1 MTSLEEIEFS
11 PNAAT
16 AELEDLASLLRTDDP
31 LSEQDDLLPF
41 FRRHRHVA
49 AALGLFHSEIN
60 VPDRVAFEYDFLGA
74 YRADIVIG
82 DSEVSAYA
90 LVEIEDAG
98 PDSIFVDRGRSTS
111 YWSPR
116 FNEGFSQLVDW
127 LYELDQRATGT
138 ALRQDLGDSE
148 PSFFTMLIVGRRP
161 ALSNREWDR
170 LQWHRSHVLVD
181 STRVFART
189 FDEVVDDLQRR
200 MHLYS
205 AAS

>member
-1 MTSLEEIEFS
+1 MSFEEISFSPDAAAAELDELTSL
-11 PNAAT
+11 
-16 AELEDLASLLRTDDP
+16 LHTDDP
-31 LSEQDDLLPF
+31 LSERDDLLPF
-41 FRRHRHVA
+41 FRHQRHA
-49 AALGLFHSEIN
+49 SAALGLFHSEIN
-60 VPDRVAFEYDFLGA
+60 VPNRIAFEYDFLGE

-82 DSEVSAYA
+82 DSEVSAYT
-90 LVEIEDAG
+90 LVELEDAG

-111 YWSPR
+111 YWSRR

-127 LYELDQRATGT
+127 LYELDQRATET
-138 ALRQDLGDSE
+138 ALRQDFGDSD
-148 PSFFTMLIVGRRP
+148 PSFFTMLVVGRRP
-161 ALSNREWDR
+161 ALSGREWDR

-189 FDEVVDDLQRR
+189 FDEVIDDLQQR